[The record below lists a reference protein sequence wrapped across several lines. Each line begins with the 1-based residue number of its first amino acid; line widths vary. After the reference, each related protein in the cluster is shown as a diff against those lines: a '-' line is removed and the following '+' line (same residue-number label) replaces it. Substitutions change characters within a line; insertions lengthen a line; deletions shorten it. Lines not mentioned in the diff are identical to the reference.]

1 MRGGIVTINEEKT
14 AEVPLAEG
22 KTIAL
27 IGLMGAGKSSV
38 GRRLADAVRLPFADS
53 DDEIEAASG
62 LSVSDIFS
70 LHGEEEFRRVEQKV
84 IERLITGPQMI
95 LATGGGAFMNDVT
108 RALLK
113 EHAVTVWLRADLET
127 LWKRVSR
134 RDTRPLLRA
143 EDPKGVLRDLLER
156 RAPTYANADLVVDSR
171 DGPHMTAV
179 RDIIKAI
186 EERFPRK

>member
-1 MRGGIVTINEEKT
+1 MRERIVALNDDNS
-14 AEVPLAEG
+14 VRSPLANG

-38 GRRLADAVRLPFADS
+38 GRRLAETVNLPFADS
-53 DDEIEAASG
+53 DDEIEAAAG
-62 LSVSDIFS
+62 LSISDIFS

-84 IERLITGPQMI
+84 IERLITGPQQI

-108 RALLK
+108 RSLLK

-143 EDPKGVLRDLLER
+143 EDPKGVLRNLLEKR
-156 RAPTYANADLVVDSR
+156 EATYALADLVVESK

-179 RDIIKAI
+179 KDIIKAL
-186 EERFPRK
+186 EERFPIQ